1 MRTRM
6 LPILVALSVP
16 ALAAAQS
23 PARPQRTRSDTR
35 SNTGS
40 SADRHQLACAPGAE
54 LIAPAMAMRVIG
66 GYEHGKLMFGP
77 NDPLIIGAGTKQGL
91 RAGQE
96 YFVRRVVK
104 DQFSPMAAASVLE
117 SIHTAGWVR
126 IVDAQE
132 NVSVAAVTEA
142 CDGVLLGDYLE
153 PYTDTVIPADAA
165 VSGAPDF
172 TRPARLVL
180 ADERRQSGY
189 PGMLML
195 MDRGSEDGVRAG
207 QRVTIF
213 RYPITDPRATSGTYA
228 MSPTYSTDTSGPILA
243 VGEAT
248 VLSVRPKTSLVRID
262 TASDAV
268 YIGDLVAI
276 HRIQQ

>member
-16 ALAAAQS
+16 ALAAAQ
-23 PARPQRTRSDTR
+23 PARPQRTRPEAQS
-35 SNTGS
+35 GS
-40 SADRHQLACAPGAE
+40 PASPRQLDCAPGTE

-96 YFVRRVVK
+96 YFVRRLVK
-104 DQFSPMAAASVLE
+104 DRFSPMAAASVLK

-126 IVDAQE
+126 IVEAQE
-132 NVSVAAVTEA
+132 NVSVATVTEA

-153 PYTDTVIPADAA
+153 PYLDTVVPSEAA
-165 VSGAPDF
+165 VSGQPDF
-172 TRPARLVL
+172 SRPARLVL
-180 ADERRQSGY
+180 ADERRQTGS
-189 PGMLML
+189 PGELML
-195 MDRGSEDGVRAG
+195 MDRGAEDGVRAG

-213 RYPITDPRATSGTYA
+213 RYPVTNPHATSGTYRTA
-228 MSPTYSTDTSGPILA
+228 MYSTDTTGPILA

-248 VLSVRPKTSLVRID
+248 VLNVRPHTSLVRID
-262 TASDAV
+262 SASDAV

-276 HRIQQ
+276 HRP

>member
-23 PARPQRTRSDTR
+23 SARPQRTRPDTQSNTR
-35 SNTGS
+35 SP
-40 SADRHQLACAPGAE
+40 ADRRQRACAPAAE

-66 GYEHGKLMFGP
+66 GYQHGKLMFGP
-77 NDPLIIGAGTKQGL
+77 NDPLIIGAGTRQGL

-104 DQFSPMAAASVLE
+104 DQFSPMAAASVLQ

-126 IVDAQE
+126 IIDAQE
-132 NVSVAAVTEA
+132 NVSAATVTEA

-153 PYTDTVIPADAA
+153 PYVDTVVPAEPI
-165 VSGAPDF
+165 VSGEPDF

-180 ADERRQSGY
+180 ADERRQTGY

-195 MDRGSEDGVRAG
+195 MDRGADEGVRAG
-207 QRVTIF
+207 QRATIF
-213 RYPITDPRATSGTYA
+213 RYPITNPRATSGTYRTA
-228 MSPTYSTDTSGPILA
+228 MYSTDTTGPVLA
-243 VGEAT
+243 IGEAT
-248 VLSVRPKTSLVRID
+248 VLNVRPHTSLVRIES
-262 TASDAV
+262 ASDAV
-268 YIGDLVAI
+268 YIGDLVAL
-276 HRIQQ
+276 HKIQQ

>member
-23 PARPQRTRSDTR
+23 PARPQRTRAETQ
-35 SNTGS
+35 SNAGS
-40 SADRHQLACAPGAE
+40 SADHHQLACAPGAE

-66 GYEHGKLMFGP
+66 GYEHGRLMFGP

-91 RAGQE
+91 RPGQE
-96 YFVRRVVK
+96 YFVRRVVQ
-104 DQFSPMAAASVLE
+104 DEFSPMAAASVLE

-126 IVDAQE
+126 IVDAKE
-132 NVSVAAVTEA
+132 NVSVATVTEA
-142 CDGVLLGDYLE
+142 CDGVLLGDYLD
-153 PYTDTVIPADAA
+153 PYVDSVMPADTAIA
-165 VSGAPDF
+165 GTPDF

-180 ADERRQSGY
+180 ADERRQSGS

-207 QRVTIF
+207 QRATIF
-213 RYPITDPRATSGTYA
+213 RYPITNPRAMSGTYGTTPA
-228 MSPTYSTDTSGPILA
+228 YSTDTSGPILA

-248 VLSVRPKTSLVRID
+248 VLSVRPKTSLVRIES
-262 TASDAV
+262 ASDAV
-268 YIGDLVAI
+268 YIGDLVAL
-276 HRIQQ
+276 HRIAP

>member
-1 MRTRM
+1 MRPRM

-23 PARPQRTRSDTR
+23 PGRTQRTRPETQ

-40 SADRHQLACAPGAE
+40 SADRRQLACAPEAE

-66 GYEHGKLMFGP
+66 GYEHGRLMFGP
-77 NDPLIIGAGTKQGL
+77 DDPLIIGAGTKQGL

-96 YFVRRVVK
+96 YFVRRVVR
-104 DQFSPMAAASVLE
+104 DQFSPMAAASILKSV
-117 SIHTAGWVR
+117 HTAGWVR

-132 NVSVAAVTEA
+132 NVSVATVTEA

-153 PYTDTVIPADAA
+153 PYVDRVMPAEPA
-165 VSGAPDF
+165 VQGTPDF

-189 PGMLML
+189 PGLLML
-195 MDRGSEDGVRAG
+195 MDRGGDDGVRAG

-213 RYPITDPRATSGTYA
+213 RYPITSPRAMAAGYRTAPADT
-228 MSPTYSTDTSGPILA
+228 TDTTGPILA

-248 VLSVRPKTSLVRID
+248 VLSVRPKTALVRID

-276 HRIQQ
+276 HRTQQ

>member
-16 ALAAAQS
+16 ALAAAQPARAPRTRPEAQSHAGS
-23 PARPQRTRSDTR
+23 PASRR
-35 SNTGS
+35 
-40 SADRHQLACAPGAE
+40 QLACAPGTE

-91 RAGQE
+91 RAGEE
-96 YFVRRVVK
+96 YFVRRLVK
-104 DQFSPMAAASVLE
+104 DQFSPMAAASVLK

-126 IVDAQE
+126 IVEAQE
-132 NVSVAAVTEA
+132 NVSVATVTEA

-153 PYTDTVIPADAA
+153 PYVDTVVPSEAA
-165 VSGAPDF
+165 VSGQPDF
-172 TRPARLVL
+172 SRPARLVL
-180 ADERRQSGY
+180 ADERRQTGS
-189 PGMLML
+189 PGELML

-213 RYPITDPRATSGTYA
+213 RYPVTNPHATSGTYRTA
-228 MSPTYSTDTSGPILA
+228 MYSTDTTGPILA

-248 VLSVRPKTSLVRID
+248 VLNVRPHTSLVRID
-262 TASDAV
+262 SASDAV

-276 HRIQQ
+276 HRR

>member
-23 PARPQRTRSDTR
+23 PARPQRTRSETQ
-35 SNTGS
+35 SNAGS
-40 SADRHQLACAPGAE
+40 SADRHQLACAPEAE

-66 GYEHGKLMFGP
+66 GYEHGKLMFAP

-126 IVDAQE
+126 IVDANE
-132 NVSVAAVTEA
+132 NVSVATVTEA
-142 CDGVLLGDYLE
+142 CDGVLLGDYLD
-153 PYTDTVIPADAA
+153 PYVDAVMPADTAIA
-165 VSGAPDF
+165 GTPDF

-180 ADERRQSGY
+180 ADERRQSGS

-213 RYPITDPRATSGTYA
+213 RYPTTDPHARSGAYGTTPA
-228 MSPTYSTDTSGPILA
+228 YSTDTSGPILA

-262 TASDAV
+262 TASGAV

-276 HRIQQ
+276 HRVP

>member
-1 MRTRM
+1 M
-6 LPILVALSVP
+6 
-16 ALAAAQS
+16 
-23 PARPQRTRSDTR
+23 AR
-35 SNTGS
+35 
-40 SADRHQLACAPGAE
+40 
-54 LIAPAMAMRVIG
+54 RVIG

-77 NDPLIIGAGTKQGL
+77 NDPLIIGAGMKQGL
-91 RAGQE
+91 RPGQE

-104 DQFSPMAAASVLE
+104 DQFSPMAAESVLK

-132 NVSVAAVTEA
+132 NVSVATVTEA
-142 CDGVLLGDYLE
+142 CDGVLLGDYLD
-153 PYTDTVIPADAA
+153 PYVDTVMPTAA
-165 VSGAPDF
+165 AGAAAPDF

-213 RYPITDPRATSGTYA
+213 RYPVTDPGATSGAYQMA
-228 MSPTYSTDTSGPILA
+228 PAYSTDTSGPILA

-248 VLSVRPKTSLVRID
+248 VLSVRPKTSLVRIE

-268 YIGDLVAI
+268 YVGDLVAI
-276 HRIQQ
+276 HRITQ